1 MKTIAFHRFITCAA
15 LPLVLG
21 SYATAR
27 AEATNTTFHIA
38 PPALVKS
45 VFVNEPQSG
54 KDPFFP
60 NSTRRLEGI
69 EQAPP
74 TNSAPQPSDLF
85 AKLALK
91 GISGTPGQMLALINS
106 STVGVG
112 KSAEIRCG
120 RNVIRIRCLEIRDRS
135 VLIELEATSEKK
147 ELRLRNNI

>member
-1 MKTIAFHRFITCAA
+1 MKTIALHRFIKCAA
-15 LPLVLG
+15 LPLAFG
-21 SYATAR
+21 WCAAAR
-27 AEATNTTFHIA
+27 AEATNTAFHIA

-45 VFVNEPQSG
+45 VFVNDPQAG
-54 KDPFFP
+54 KDPFYP

-69 EQAPP
+69 EQTSP
-74 TNSAPQPSDLF
+74 TNSAPQPSELF
-85 AKLALK
+85 GKLALK

-112 KSAEIRCG
+112 ESAEIRCG
-120 RNVIRIRCLEIRDRS
+120 RNVIKIRCLEIRDRS